1 MEIIRQHPSVQTLQR
16 FHAFEELS
24 ADQLSLLAKSLS
36 IKTISS
42 GSKMT
47 ERGSEEDLS
56 YFLLMGQVQLKA
68 EDGNRK
74 TITSDSDDAR
84 RAIAQLIPRLYDVI
98 AVTSIEYIQVDNQLL
113 SSLTPNNDSEIAEFS
128 EYFTQSSIEET
139 KSELKQCLL
148 NDLKN
153 KCLTLP
159 SLPDVAIRIGKALN
173 DDITDAKHIAK
184 IILSDVAMT
193 AKIIRVANSA
203 LYTGHNPVDNCT
215 AAVVRLGAQTT
226 HRLVL
231 SFALR
236 ELFKSRSPVVQMRMQ
251 SLWGHSRQ
259 VAALCYVLAKLTKQ
273 FNPEEAML
281 AGLLHDI
288 GEVVILS
295 YAEKF
300 PGVANDKIQLEHV
313 ITDLRGTLGGMIL
326 RGWGFVD
333 ELIQVAEEAENW
345 YRDDSARAEYADLII
360 IAQLHSFI
368 GTSRMS
374 SVPMI
379 DQVPAFNKLEL
390 GELTPK
396 KSLKIL
402 KLASKQLAAAE
413 ALLHS

>member
-1 MEIIRQHPSVQTLQR
+1 MLQR
-16 FHAFEELS
+16 FHAFDELS
-24 ADQLSLLAKSLS
+24 ADQSALLAKSLS
-36 IKTISS
+36 IKTVAP
-42 GSKMT
+42 GSKMI
-47 ERGSEEDLS
+47 EHGSEEDLS
-56 YFLLMGQVQLKA
+56 YFLLSGQVQLKA
-68 EDGNRK
+68 KDGNGK
-74 TITSDSDDAR
+74 IITSDSDDAK

-113 SSLTPNNDSEIAEFS
+113 SSLTPNNDSEIAEFGETFS
-128 EYFTQSSIEET
+128 QSSIEET

-153 KCLTLP
+153 NSLTLP

-184 IILSDVAMT
+184 IILTDVAMA

-203 LYTGHNPVDNCT
+203 LYSGRSPVDRCT
-215 AAVVRLGAQTT
+215 TAVVRLGAQTT

-236 ELFKSRSPVVQMRMQ
+236 ELFKSRSPIVQLRMQ
-251 SLWGHSRQ
+251 LLWGHSRQ

-288 GEVVILS
+288 GEVIILS

-300 PGVANDKIQLEHV
+300 PGVTNDEFQLEHV
-313 ITDLRGTLGGMIL
+313 ISDLRGTVGGIIL
-326 RGWGFVD
+326 RSWGFVD
-333 ELIQVAEEAENW
+333 ELTQVAEEAENW
-345 YRDDSARAEYADLII
+345 HRDDSETPDYADLII

-368 GTSRMS
+368 GTPKMAN
-374 SVPMI
+374 VPMI
-379 DQVPAFNKLEL
+379 DQVPAFNKLKL

-402 KLASKQLAAAE
+402 QLATKQLAAAE
-413 ALLHS
+413 ALLRS

>member
-1 MEIIRQHPSVQTLQR
+1 MLQR
-16 FHAFEELS
+16 FNAFEALS

-56 YFLLMGQVQLKA
+56 YFLLTGQVQLKA
-68 EDGNRK
+68 EDGNGR
-74 TITSDSDDAR
+74 TISSDSDDAK

-98 AVTSIEYIQVDNQLL
+98 AATSIEYIQVDNQLL
-113 SSLTPNNDSEIAEFS
+113 SSLTPNNDSEIGEFG
-128 EYFTQSSIEET
+128 EYFAQSSIEET

-153 KCLTLP
+153 KCLILP

-173 DDITDAKHIAK
+173 DDITNAKHIAK
-184 IILSDVAMT
+184 IILTDVAMT

-203 LYTGHNPVDNCT
+203 LYSGHNPVDNCT
-215 AAVVRLGAQTT
+215 AAVVRIGAQTT

-251 SLWGHSRQ
+251 SLWEHSRQ

-288 GEVVILS
+288 GEVVVLS

-300 PGVANDKIQLEHV
+300 PDIANDTVQLEHV
-313 ITDLRGTLGGMIL
+313 ITDLRSTLGGMIL
-326 RGWGFVD
+326 RNWGFVD
-333 ELIQVAEEAENW
+333 ELTQVAEEAENW
-345 YRDDSARAEYADLII
+345 YRDDSVRAEYADLII

-368 GTSRMS
+368 GTPRIS

-390 GELTPK
+390 GELTPQ